1 MTNSLKAGIWTSH
14 EPSTRSRLSGLT
26 NVLRESG
33 EIDKST
39 VESVSANVLDGGATS
54 EVQKLVIEYDLDAEQ
69 APKSII
75 AKIAHQDPETRSL
88 VDDLSLYET
97 EILFYQHFNKGVGI
111 TVPDIYFSSYDHA
124 TKEMLLL
131 QEDLS
136 DLRSIAPGIE
146 CNFDDAVNAF
156 DAAAGF
162 HAKWW
167 DNESLFDIPWLIDYS
182 DEEYA
187 TNISGKSSPH
197 IDSFVEKAGSY
208 LPKGVE
214 QIIRDLAPRYAE
226 VVSHSGTRPVTL
238 NHGDYKPTNLFF
250 DDSENAESPIVAFDW
265 QVVQRGRSGTDLGQF
280 FLTSFS
286 NNTRTAIEKQLITGY
301 HNALLN
307 RGVTG
312 YSMDELY
319 FDSQVGI
326 LSQMPLRTLGLV
338 FRSEKLLETEV
349 GTATFASE
357 CDRLKVLIDWN
368 YDEVIPK

>member
-1 MTNSLKAGIWTSH
+1 MDFPRTVDEITPEW
-14 EPSTRSRLSGLT
+14 LT

-33 EIDKST
+33 AIDKST

-136 DLRSIAPGIE
+136 DLRSIPPGIE

-156 DAAAGF
+156 DAAVGF

-187 TNISGKSSPH
+187 QIFLGSLHRISIASSRKQ
-197 IDSFVEKAGSY
+197 VATC
-208 LPKGVE
+208 
-214 QIIRDLAPRYAE
+214 PRE
-226 VVSHSGTRPVTL
+226 WSR
-238 NHGDYKPTNLFF
+238 LFEIWHP
-250 DDSENAESPIVAFDW
+250 DTP
-265 QVVQRGRSGTDLGQF
+265 RL
-280 FLTSFS
+280 
-286 NNTRTAIEKQLITGY
+286 
-301 HNALLN
+301 
-307 RGVTG
+307 
-312 YSMDELY
+312 
-319 FDSQVGI
+319 
-326 LSQMPLRTLGLV
+326 
-338 FRSEKLLETEV
+338 FRIQEP
-349 GTATFASE
+349 
-357 CDRLKVLIDWN
+357 D
-368 YDEVIPK
+368 P